1 MMQIMDLRH
10 DSFRYFFIF
19 LIPIFFVFVSVR
31 ALWHFHYQRWI
42 CYMEAR
48 RGNGGQQGGD
58 GRPEDAPGAPDDP
71 ERLRRLIRE
80 SLKQLI
86 LRYDDRYLGG
96 RGQCG
101 RWNLNNP
108 SELAEA
114 AHEVALDFGYM
125 SPDSTVRSLK
135 GLLRLRHGKE
145 GQS

>member
-1 MMQIMDLRH
+1 MAFPLSKVDLLYG
-10 DSFRYFFIF
+10 S
-19 LIPIFFVFVSVR
+19 
-31 ALWHFHYQRWI
+31 AAWQRRPT
-42 CYMEAR
+42 R
-48 RGNGGQQGGD
+48 RRRQT
-58 GRPEDAPGAPDDP
+58 RAPGAPDDP

-135 GLLRLRHGKE
+135 GLLRYMNKTLVDFPKWDDDRTLHFLS
-145 GQS
+145 QFF

>member
-1 MMQIMDLRH
+1 
-10 DSFRYFFIF
+10 
-19 LIPIFFVFVSVR
+19 
-31 ALWHFHYQRWI
+31 
-42 CYMEAR
+42 MEAR
-48 RGNGGQQGGD
+48 RGTGGQQGGD

-135 GLLRLRHGKE
+135 GLLRYMNKTLVDFPKWDDDRTLHFLS
-145 GQS
+145 QFF